1 MSGITVTH
9 SIPSTIVVLSQDA
22 LDQIDRLTHE
32 ACALVPRDAASL
44 ANCDLANKRIAALQS
59 QITEGRLALT
69 RPLDEVKKQAMAAER
84 QGTEP
89 LEAAR
94 VALSGRIQAFLA
106 AERARVAEEERLA
119 RIEQERLQREEYARA
134 EAERARLQA
143 EADARAEL
151 EAPPGEAPVPVEVP
165 ITAALPVHVPVRQVA
180 APLVSASVR
189 KATEYTVEI
198 IDAEKVPAF
207 APGGFEL
214 RPIDQ
219 AALKRYL
226 KGLPE
231 GKREIAGACRLV
243 AIDTFA
249 RKG

>member
-1 MSGITVTH
+1 MSDLTVTH
-9 SIPSTIVVLSQDA
+9 SIPTTIVVLSQDA

-32 ACALVPRDAASL
+32 ACALKPTDAASL

-69 RPLDEVKKQAMAAER
+69 RPLDDLKKQAMAAER

-94 VALSGRIQAFLA
+94 VALSGRIQAFVA
-106 AERARVAEEERLA
+106 AERARVAEAERLA
-119 RIEQERLQREEYARA
+119 REERDRLQREEFARA
-134 EAERARLQA
+134 EAERARMQA

-151 EAPPGEAPVPVEVP
+151 EAPPGEEPAKVEVP
-165 ITAALPVHVPVRQVA
+165 ITAALPVSVPLRQVA

-189 KATEYTVEI
+189 KATEYSVQITDESLIPTTWAGTMV
-198 IDAEKVPAF
+198 
-207 APGGFEL
+207 
-214 RPIDQ
+214 RPVDQ
-219 AALKRYL
+219 AALKRLL
-226 KGLPE
+226 KGMTAAARDAFP
-231 GKREIAGACRLV
+231 GARLV
-243 AIDTFA
+243 EVASFA